1 MIFSSNGSGCRSRVW
16 SVVAV
21 SLAVAS
27 LCVVSGLFSASGP
40 LAPSHVFSN
49 SGQAVAAEIPQ
60 AEDHPFAVVA
70 FASVDRLKA
79 RATSLGEAIGA
90 PEFSDKWIANGF
102 VGDESLG
109 KLLNSSGIDP
119 TRPIGVMTFPKWFSD
134 KVELAEGS
142 AEDDK
147 KDGDEDNSFAMPS
160 FDDLFGMGFTFLA
173 QGALED
179 STFAICIPA
188 KDRDQLLAALSVIAG
203 ETFSPMP
210 GRAGWFAAEKN
221 KEMRVLFAGRYVLLI
236 ADDGE
241 VKQFDRNY
249 PDFEKLAKA
258 SLGQNGFVYSLHRRG
273 LPKIVREDM
282 AEAFKLAHA
291 AGYQR
296 HDDELEAMF
305 KLRTMFGP
313 LATES
318 LDLLLSQIDEFRIT
332 GHVDSNTHEI
342 QVNTELIGAKDGKL
356 AKLANA
362 MTTKSSLFGSI
373 STDDALFATNVS
385 LPFSTKLWKPVVEGL
400 QTLGELPMI
409 EVADQPL
416 KWLPGL
422 TRTLAK
428 TIEAGQ
434 LEMHVSY
441 ARSGEALFALRV
453 AGGDKFPEQI
463 QAALESFVKLH
474 DDAIQVGSV
483 KLVADS
489 IEGWPV
495 HRVRASVL
503 DGLELGDIGW
513 SNLTPNDARPTV
525 KATTKMTTKDGKVV
539 TGTTVMSVPAPEGD
553 PQNYVWVVATPIG
566 LWLAL
571 STPDKREFPEWCRSA
586 VEASLAKSKT
596 TTTASRSNAPVRVV
610 LRGLGASPAATDSAN
625 EKSRDAKVTQ
635 AAAKEAETVKAI
647 GVEVDANADFE
658 IVGGGR
664 TATVR
669 KPTAEE
675 LAAAKAQRE
684 RGQQQE
690 QERGDLLRDG
700 DNAVRVELRPT
711 ANGLRLRTT
720 FDDAYFHWFATLMKH
735 SLDEAGESQTLP
747 PAEAEPADVKPPQP
761 K

>member
-1 MIFSSNGSGCRSRVW
+1 MSMSRVDRIQTVRRAKCW
-16 SVVAV
+16 ASVFTALSVIVAS
-21 SLAVAS
+21 SLAWRV
-27 LCVVSGLFSASGP
+27 
-40 LAPSHVFSN
+40 H
-49 SGQAVAAEIPQ
+49 AANDFEGAQ

-79 RATSLGEAIGA
+79 RATSLGEAVGA

-119 TRPIGVMTFPKWFSD
+119 ARPIGVMTFPNWFSGN
-134 KVELAEGS
+134 VEPAERS

-147 KDGDEDNSFAMPS
+147 KENVKENSFAMPS
-160 FDDLFGMGFTFLA
+160 FDDLFSSAFGFLA
-173 QGALED
+173 GGALDD

-188 KDRDQLLAALSVIAG
+188 KDREQLLAALSEIAG
-203 ETFSPMP
+203 ETFSPML

-221 KEMRVLFAGRYVLLI
+221 KDMRVLFAGRYVLLI
-236 ADDGE
+236 ADDGN
-241 VKQFDRNY
+241 VKKFDRNY

-258 SLGQNGFVYSLHRRG
+258 SLGRNGVAYSLHRRG
-273 LPKIVREDM
+273 LPKIVREEM

-296 HDDELEAMF
+296 HDNELEAMF

-356 AKLANA
+356 AKLTNA

-385 LPFSTKLWKPVVEGL
+385 LPLSTKLWKPVVEGL

-409 EVADQPL
+409 EVANQPL
-416 KWLPGL
+416 TWLPGL
-422 TRTLAK
+422 AGTLAK
-428 TIEAGQ
+428 TIDAGQ
-434 LEMHVSY
+434 LELHVSY
-441 ARSGEALFALRV
+441 SRSGEALLALRV

-463 QAALESFVKLH
+463 QAALESLAKLQDDAVHTGTVKL
-474 DDAIQVGSV
+474 A
-483 KLVADS
+483 ADS
-489 IEGWPV
+489 VEGWPV
-495 HRVRASVL
+495 HRVRAYML
-503 DGLELGDIGW
+503 DGLELGDFGLVD
-513 SNLTPNDARPTV
+513 LTPNDARPV
-525 KATTKMTTKDGKVV
+525 AKATFERKTKEGNIETVTTDIRI
-539 TGTTVMSVPAPEGD
+539 PAAEGD
-553 PQNYVWVVATPIG
+553 PQSYVWVVATPSG

-571 STPDKREFPEWCRSA
+571 STPDRPTLPDWCRAA
-586 VEASLAKSKT
+586 VEASLGKPNTA
-596 TTTASRSNAPVRVV
+596 TTAANRGAAPVRLL

-625 EKSRDAKVTQ
+625 EKPGTAKVTQ
-635 AAAKEAETVKAI
+635 AAAKEAGKVEVI
-647 GVEVDANADFE
+647 GVEVNANAE
-658 IVGGGR
+658 LEVVGGGR
-664 TATVR
+664 SAKAR
-669 KPTAEE
+669 KATAEE
-675 LAAAKAQRE
+675 IAAAKARQERE
-684 RGQQQE
+684 QQQLR
-690 QERGDLLRDG
+690 ERGDLLRDG
-700 DNAVRVELRPT
+700 SNTIQVELRPT
-711 ANGLRLRTT
+711 TNGLRVRTT
-720 FDDAYFHWFATLMKH
+720 FDDAYFHWFATMMKH

-747 PAEAEPADVKPPQP
+747 PVEVEPADVKPPQP